1 MLSQNQRFLYPSLFV
16 VFLLHKIGN
25 FWTPPPLPRRHNLW
39 TAPLHKHFIPTVRL
53 KLRDNWAFNT
63 DRVLILFIEIDFF
76 LQKTQWKPQNHD
88 WIFWRVTRQ
97 QYWFNGDQDKRITKQ
112 TEKITS
118 YRYEYSNCF
127 IMGACNLNEV
137 TDNQSHY
144 TYVV

>member
-1 MLSQNQRFLYPSLFV
+1 MYIS
-16 VFLLHKIGN
+16 
-25 FWTPPPLPRRHNLW
+25 
-39 TAPLHKHFIPTVRL
+39 AVRL

-63 DRVLILFIEIDFF
+63 DRVLIPFIEIDFF

-118 YRYEYSNCF
+118 YRY
-127 IMGACNLNEV
+127 
-137 TDNQSHY
+137 
-144 TYVV
+144 